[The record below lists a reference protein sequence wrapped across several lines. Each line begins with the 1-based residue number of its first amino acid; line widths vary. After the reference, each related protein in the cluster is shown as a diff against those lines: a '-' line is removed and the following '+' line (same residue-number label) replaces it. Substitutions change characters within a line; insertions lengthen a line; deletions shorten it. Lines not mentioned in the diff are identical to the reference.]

1 MMGRLHSLNYRKSS
15 CIYLVRQYS
24 ILKVIRTTNRT
35 FHVLLYSIGFLF
47 FSYKSNGQSE
57 QKMNVYFISGLGADQ
72 RVFQKLT
79 IDPEFNPVPIE
90 WIKPGRKESMP
101 SYARRLSTQIDT
113 TKPFQIVGLSFGGMI
128 AAEIADQIH
137 PSQIILISSKSTS
150 EPIGKFYRGLI
161 HLGLLSPFASLL
173 MRSANRFTNKAFG
186 AKTTEEKTMLRSILK
201 DTDPK
206 FMKWA
211 IKTISSWSHPKK
223 SPIAYQING
232 SADRMI
238 KANMVQY
245 DYLVLGGEHL
255 MIYSMA
261 SQISKILNERL
272 KYGLHQ
278 SMSKS
283 ISNELK

>member
-90 WIKPGRKESMP
+90 WVKPGRKESMP

-113 TKPFQIVGLSFGGMI
+113 TKPFHLVCRLLLEKKKNMLASNDNDNIDVVTPICYNKL
-128 AAEIADQIH
+128 
-137 PSQIILISSKSTS
+137 
-150 EPIGKFYRGLI
+150 PIGEI
-161 HLGLLSPFASLL
+161 V
-173 MRSANRFTNKAFG
+173 
-186 AKTTEEKTMLRSILK
+186 AKESRY
-201 DTDPK
+201 
-206 FMKWA
+206 
-211 IKTISSWSHPKK
+211 
-223 SPIAYQING
+223 YQ
-232 SADRMI
+232 
-238 KANMVQY
+238 V
-245 DYLVLGGEHL
+245 
-255 MIYSMA
+255 
-261 SQISKILNERL
+261 
-272 KYGLHQ
+272 
-278 SMSKS
+278 
-283 ISNELK
+283 